1 MQLWKTP
8 LLIEESEALSNFET
22 SGLNAP
28 APAAE
33 PLLTA
38 SQGDAPA
45 PVWLAAYTTP
55 RHEKSVVRHLE
66 VRDVE
71 HFLPLY
77 KAVRKWKNGCR
88 VEVEFP
94 VFPSYVFVRV
104 DRRLSSRLL
113 DTPGVLAFAGSAR
126 LPLPIP
132 DHEIEWL
139 RNELPLRKFEPH
151 PYLVVGSRVR
161 IKSGSLAGMSGVL
174 TRKKSGL
181 RVVLSIDLIRQS
193 VAVEVDMDEIELCS

>member
-1 MQLWKTP
+1 
-8 LLIEESEALSNFET
+8 LSNFEN
-22 SGLNAP
+22 SGLRVP
-28 APAAE
+28 VPAAE
-33 PLLTA
+33 PLLTV
-38 SQGDAPA
+38 SQCDAPA

-66 VRDVE
+66 VRDIE

-77 KAVRKWKNGCR
+77 KVARKWKNGCK

-94 VFPSYVFVRV
+94 VFPNYVFVRL
-104 DRRLSSRLL
+104 DRRLSSQVL
-113 DTPGVLAFAGSAR
+113 DTPGVLSFAGSAK
-126 LPLPIP
+126 LALPIP
-132 DHEIEWL
+132 DAEIQWL
-139 RNELPLRKFEPH
+139 RNDLPLRKFEPH
-151 PYLVVGSRVR
+151 PYLVLGSRVR

-193 VAVEVDMDEIELCS
+193 VAVEVDMDELELCS

>member
-1 MQLWKTP
+1 MTYL
-8 LLIEESEALSNFET
+8 
-22 SGLNAP
+22 
-28 APAAE
+28 AE
-33 PLLTA
+33 VP
-38 SQGDAPA
+38 QA

-55 RHEKSVVRHLE
+55 RHEKSVIRHLA

-71 HFLPLY
+71 YFLPLY
-77 KAVRKWKNGCR
+77 KAVRRWKNGCK

-94 VFPSYVFVRV
+94 VFPNYVFVHV
-104 DRRLSSRLL
+104 DRKLSNRVL
-113 DTPGVLAFAGSAR
+113 DAPGVLAFAGSGR
-126 LPLPIP
+126 LTVPVP
-132 DHEIEWL
+132 DDEIEWL

-161 IKSGSLAGMSGVL
+161 IKSGPLAGMSGVL

-193 VAVEVDMDEIELCS
+193 VAVEVAMNEIELCAH